1 MPTTTSTRS
10 STNTTSITT
19 TTTTAPTVQGES
31 ARSNSGQA
39 KVLTVESGLFSA
51 LIPRIALL
59 PLILLPCLGES
70 DSSVFSTYFRKWN
83 DRETKASEIAN
94 FAQVQRKMIKV

>member
-1 MPTTTSTRS
+1 MPTTTSTS
-10 STNTTSITT
+10 STT
-19 TTTTAPTVQGES
+19 TTSATTAPTVQGES

-59 PLILLPCLGES
+59 LLILLPCLGES
-70 DSSVFSTYFRKWN
+70 DSSMFSTYFRKWN
-83 DRETKASEIAN
+83 DRETKASEIAK